1 MRNRLVNFGVID
13 SLAFEF
19 GFWLVAR
26 EGGLVAGFRR
36 LMVRLGYV
44 FDLVSSG

>member
-1 MRNRLVNFGVID
+1 MRNRSVNFGVID

-26 EGGLVAGFRR
+26 GGLVAGFRR
-36 LMVRLGYV
+36 LMVRFG
-44 FDLVSSG
+44 